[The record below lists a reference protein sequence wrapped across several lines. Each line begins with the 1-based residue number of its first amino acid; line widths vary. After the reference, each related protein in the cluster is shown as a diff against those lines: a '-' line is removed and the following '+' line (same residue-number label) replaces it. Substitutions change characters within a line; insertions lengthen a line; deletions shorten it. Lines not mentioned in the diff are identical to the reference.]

1 MNVST
6 LVSKPFGQFVTR
18 ADRIERVIGESMEA
32 VLAGGFAL
40 YCKTKAF
47 RWHMAALG
55 CRDHDVALENQANE
69 LYAVA
74 DCIAERIRR
83 IGGSLLMRSISHV
96 AQIKRVHEEG
106 EYQDPMDMLA
116 ELHEDNQSLIQ
127 LLRTTRALL
136 DEPLHSED
144 IRTLDRWLD
153 ETARRARYLQQAGCD
168 AD

>member
-1 MNVST
+1 MNAST
-6 LVSKPFGQFVTR
+6 LISKPFAQCVTW
-18 ADRIERVIGESMEA
+18 ADRVERVIGESVEA

-74 DCIAERIRR
+74 DCIAERICR

-96 AQIKRVHEEG
+96 ARIKHV
-106 EYQDPMDMLA
+106 LA
-116 ELHEDNQSLIQ
+116 ELHEDNQSLVQ
-127 LLRTTRALL
+127 LLRTTRALF

-144 IRTLDRWLD
+144 VRTLDRWID